1 MSRALTAL
9 VLLAGCNEIG
19 IADTLK
25 VPIPTD
31 SGDAGALPGVDTDMV
46 LPALAVEPAHHDFG
60 LVDVGVTEQTR
71 VRVANVGRAPLTVT
85 DVVYTTDDGEL
96 SLGTHDPLP
105 WTLQAGD
112 YRDLD
117 VTYVPDDGSPDRGTV
132 RVSTIEVP
140 AREAVQEGTGKA
152 FEGFSTGWYVYD
164 DGVAHE
170 TTSNPA
176 YTVDQHGDEDLYWY
190 EPSGA
195 HGMTDSTDVAGDFA
209 TLRRYVVDAA
219 GPPVQPTEPFDYNAS
234 STLATFEYATCTY
247 FLCDFY
253 VDATEDP
260 ARYTFSVGPADDG
273 VRVIVNGTILGGLR
287 FGEPGTSWNLG
298 PHIRLGEVNTV
309 VAILADDSEF
319 HKYVRDLA
327 FYRDGVLVLD

>member
-1 MSRALTAL
+1 
-9 VLLAGCNEIG
+9 
-19 IADTLK
+19 
-25 VPIPTD
+25 
-31 SGDAGALPGVDTDMV
+31 
-46 LPALAVEPAHHDFG
+46 
-60 LVDVGVTEQTR
+60 VGVTEQTR

-219 GPPVQPTEPFDYNAS
+219 GPPSSPPSPSTTTPAAPSRPS
-234 STLATFEYATCTY
+234 STRRSRTSSAISTWTPPRTRPATRSA
-247 FLCDFY
+247 
-253 VDATEDP
+253 
-260 ARYTFSVGPADDG
+260 SGPRTTGSA
-273 VRVIVNGTILGGLR
+273 
-287 FGEPGTSWNLG
+287 
-298 PHIRLGEVNTV
+298 
-309 VAILADDSEF
+309 
-319 HKYVRDLA
+319 
-327 FYRDGVLVLD
+327 